1 VFDKDGNGKISK
13 MEFREAMMQRGERMS
28 EDEVKL
34 MFQEFDKNNDGF
46 FDYREFV
53 QYMSRV

>member
-1 VFDKDGNGKISK
+1 